1 MSDRAKEIWE
11 SGEAYEQYSGRWSR
25 KVAKEFLAWLQVPPG
40 QTWCDV
46 GCGVGALVDSIL
58 AECNPKAIMAIDRS
72 EGFIAEARRRV
83 NDHRVRFEVG
93 DATALPW
100 PSSSCDAT
108 VCGLVLNFVADA
120 GSLTREMARVTRPGG
135 KIAAYV
141 WDYTS
146 GMQMMRHF
154 WDVVV
159 ALNPR
164 DSTLDQAQRFPLCQ
178 PEPLK
183 ALFRAAGLTSVLVRS
198 IDIPTVFRDF
208 DDYWQPFLGKQGA
221 APTYLASLD
230 DEARNRIRD
239 ALRDRVL
246 ASTDGSIAMT
256 ARAWA
261 VQGTVPSIDMRKTD
275 SP

>member
-1 MSDRAKEIWE
+1 
-11 SGEAYEQYSGRWSR
+11 
-25 KVAKEFLAWLQVPPG
+25 
-40 QTWCDV
+40 
-46 GCGVGALVDSIL
+46 
-58 AECNPKAIMAIDRS
+58 
-72 EGFIAEARRRV
+72 
-83 NDHRVRFEVG
+83 
-93 DATALPW
+93 
-100 PSSSCDAT
+100 
-108 VCGLVLNFVADA
+108 VLNFVADA

-239 ALRDRVL
+239 ALRARVL
-246 ASTDGSIAMT
+246 ASTDRSIAMT

-261 VQGTVPSIDMRKTD
+261 AQGTVPSNDMRKTD